1 MAKLIKNGS
10 NESINV
16 IYKDDMMIKDPVD
29 TSMDSGEIVY
39 TIFSVIFFLVFVG
52 GLTAGL
58 YLLFIPDTIREYEW

>member
-1 MAKLIKNGS
+1 MAKLKKNGS

-16 IYKDDMMIKDPVD
+16 IYKDDMMIKDPAD
-29 TSMDSGEIVY
+29 TSMDRGERVY

-58 YLLFIPDTIREYEW
+58 YL

>member
-1 MAKLIKNGS
+1 
-10 NESINV
+10 
-16 IYKDDMMIKDPVD
+16 MMIQDPAD

>member
-16 IYKDDMMIKDPVD
+16 IYKDDMMIKDPAD
-29 TSMDSGEIVY
+29 TSMDRGEIVY

-52 GLTAGL
+52 VLTAGL
-58 YLLFIPDTIREYEW
+58 YL